1 MESREELLRRLFRS
15 EGRREILRIIA
26 REGVVTTSEIVRRT
40 GLRRQTVVDY
50 LKEFEDLGLIK
61 VKKDQ
66 KPWIVLASEELKL
79 LPLEKRLEEKKIKF
93 KYFWSDFPACLYKN
107 KRLDLVFVWGSGRVE
122 KAEALDAVGI
132 PEVTVKIFSHAL
144 SSNIPRENINIISGT
159 DVEVL
164 ENKKLLSLNLFVIGS
179 GIVNLLTAKI
189 MEELQPPIRFEPP
202 MGRDIYSAIT
212 DKFYS
217 AGEEPDKYA
226 GILALLP
233 NPWNADH
240 VIILVGGIFKQGT
253 MAALKALI
261 KHLDKSL
268 LLQPHPVAGI
278 PIRIVRA
285 NEHGDLEGFFE

>member
-1 MESREELLRRLFRS
+1 MESKEELLRRLFRS

-26 REGVVTTSEIVRRT
+26 REGILTTSEIVRRT
-40 GLRRQTVVDY
+40 GLRRQTVVEY

-79 LPLEKRLEEKKIKF
+79 LPLEGKIEERKIEF
-93 KYFWSDFPACLYKN
+93 KYSWSDFPTCLYRDG
-107 KRLDLVFVWGSGRVE
+107 RLDLVFVWGSGRVE

-132 PEVTVKIFSHAL
+132 PEVVVKIFSHAL
-144 SSNIPRENINIISGT
+144 SSNIPRENISIVSST

-202 MGRDIYSAIT
+202 MGRDIYSTIT
-212 DKFYS
+212 EKFYS
-217 AGEEPDKYA
+217 AGDEPDKYA

-233 NPWNADH
+233 NPWNPGR
-240 VIILVGGIFKQGT
+240 VVILVGGIFKQGT

-261 KHLDKSL
+261 RHLDEPPF
-268 LLQPHPVAGI
+268 LQPHPIAGI
-278 PIRIVRA
+278 PIRVVRA
-285 NEHGDLEGFFE
+285 DEHGDLEGFFE

>member
-1 MESREELLRRLFRS
+1 MEGKEELLRRLFRS
-15 EGRREILRIIA
+15 EGRREVLRTIA
-26 REGVVTTSEIVRRT
+26 RENIVTTSEIVRRT
-40 GLRRQTVVDY
+40 GLRRQTVVEY
-50 LKEFEDLGLIK
+50 LKEFENLGLIK

-79 LPLEKRLEEKKIKF
+79 LPIEKRVEEKRIKF
-93 KYFWSDFPACLYKN
+93 RYSWSDFPACLCRGN
-107 KRLDLVFVWGSGRVE
+107 RLDLVFVWGSGRVE

-144 SSNIPRENINIISGT
+144 SYEVPRENVNIVSGT
-159 DVEVL
+159 DIEVL
-164 ENKKLLSLNLFVIGS
+164 ENKKLLSFNLFVIGS

-202 MGRDIYSAIT
+202 LGRDIYSAIT
-212 DKFYS
+212 EKFYS

-233 NPWNADH
+233 NPWNPERVA
-240 VIILVGGIFKQGT
+240 VLVGGIFKQGT

-261 KHLDKSL
+261 KHLDEPVFLK
-268 LLQPHPVAGI
+268 PHPIAGI
-278 PIRIVRA
+278 PIRVVRS
-285 NEHGDLEGFFE
+285 NEHGDFAGFFE